1 MNERLENYTTLNT
14 QNRYLRAKKKKKT
27 YVCIWTTKVHILSYE
42 QTNTPILVML
52 IINYNL
58 NIRDLIQHVITDN
71 TVECEDVDT
80 QMEPTEVLL

>member
-1 MNERLENYTTLNT
+1 M
-14 QNRYLRAKKKKKT
+14 
-27 YVCIWTTKVHILSYE
+27 HILSYE